1 MKFLDVIPSPIYTP
15 EPAAPAGAWYQAP
28 VLWILAAAAAAAVVL
43 AAVLIARARKKR

>member
-28 VLWILAAAAAAAVVL
+28 VLWILAAAAVVL

>member
-1 MKFLDVIPSPIYTP
+1 MRLLDVIPSPIYTP

-28 VLWILAAAAAAAVVL
+28 VLWILAAAAAVL

>member
-15 EPAAPAGAWYQAP
+15 EPAAPAGAGYQAP
-28 VLWILAAAAAAAVVL
+28 GVGRLVVAAAVVL